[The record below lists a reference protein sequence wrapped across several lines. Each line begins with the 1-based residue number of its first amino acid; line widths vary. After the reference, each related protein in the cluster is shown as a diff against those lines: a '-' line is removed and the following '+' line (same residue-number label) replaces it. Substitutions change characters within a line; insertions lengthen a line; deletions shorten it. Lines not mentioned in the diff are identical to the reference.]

1 MSHDIIWNEAEHNAY
16 ADGNPYIGPEAVANG
31 VFARCVGEWDGFRVV
46 IEELIDAGDTVITF
60 GRYGGTFKRTGR
72 AQNTQV
78 AHVWRVA
85 GGKAVRFQ
93 QHADTLHLAHV
104 MGLKVEAGA

>member
-1 MSHDIIWNEAEHNAY
+1 MSQANVDLVRSIYDAFAAGDVGGVLGRMSHDIIWNEAEHNRY

-72 AQNTQV
+72 C
-78 AHVWRVA
+78 
-85 GGKAVRFQ
+85 
-93 QHADTLHLAHV
+93 HLPTAW
-104 MGLKVEAGA
+104 